1 MDPQSELNLTGKAW
15 LALGIGPQRE
25 PPSLHRLEKPLSRA
39 RLALVTTGGF
49 VPPGA
54 EPFKVGKLGDPTYRE
69 IPADIDPRRLEIH
82 HPHYDQAAA
91 RQDINVLFP
100 LPLCRQLVDEG
111 VLGSLAQTH
120 YSFMG
125 YIPVTR
131 TLVKTYA
138 PEVARGVEREEV
150 DAVLL
155 VPA

>member
-1 MDPQSELNLTGKAW
+1 MERQDELNLTAKAW
-15 LALGIGPQRE
+15 IALGIGPQRE
-25 PPSLHRLEKPLSRA
+25 TPGLHRLAKPLGEA
-39 RLALVTTGGF
+39 RLGLVTTGGF

-54 EPFKVGKLGDPTYRE
+54 EPFKVGKLGDPTFRE
-69 IPADIDPRRLEIH
+69 IPAGIDPGRLEIH
-82 HPHYDQAAA
+82 HPHYNHAAA

-100 LPLCRQLVDEG
+100 LPLCQQLVDEG
-111 VLGSLAQTH
+111 VVGCLARTH

-131 TLVKTYA
+131 RLEKTYA
-138 PEVARGVEREEV
+138 PELARRFEREQV